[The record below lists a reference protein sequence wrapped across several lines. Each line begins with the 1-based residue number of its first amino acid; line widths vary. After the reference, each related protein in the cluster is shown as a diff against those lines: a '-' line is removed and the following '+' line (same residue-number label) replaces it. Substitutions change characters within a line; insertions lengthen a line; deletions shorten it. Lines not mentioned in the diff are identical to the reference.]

1 MCIRDRGWADALA
14 GALLADLDGGDA
26 APFLD
31 LVEQLVAKS
40 LARGGEADRWHEAL
54 HDLVAELDPARRTA
68 ALSRRLEG
76 ALTVVGGLATHA
88 ETARRLQADAEAN
101 ILRRLFLPAH
111 VQLDDTVRALRA
123 ELPSLGVGSHFL
135 CRLDAATRAASL
147 VSHHDADGLV
157 TLDDPCPASFP
168 AVQLVPG
175 RLSGRRHALAVL
187 PLHYLDERFGYLL
200 CAVGPMGCTAYESL
214 TSQLSTV
221 LKVTA
226 LVEEVRRHAEA
237 LEAKVEERTRQ
248 LREAQQHLVETAHK
262 AGMAEVAVGVLHNVG
277 NLLTSVHVCAEEI
290 SAAAAAAPVAGLL
303 RANGLLAEHRA
314 DLPGFFARDPRA
326 ALLPDYYDRVA
337 AGLSADLDRIRGEAG
352 ELGDKTSLVRD
363 SIKTL
368 QEFARAGM
376 DTLLW
381 EEVDI
386 PSLLDAALAIQ
397 ATDLLRHGVRTVRE
411 VPALPPVVTHRAR
424 VVHVVVN
431 LLKNAVEAMREVPEA
446 ARLLTV
452 RAGAERGERVVISVS
467 DTGAGIAPENL
478 DRIFAYGFTT
488 KVDGHGFGLHTAANT
503 MTQLGGAIRAQSEG
517 PGRGATFTVTLPTT
531 PGVA

>member
-1 MCIRDRGWADALA
+1 
-14 GALLADLDGGDA
+14 
-26 APFLD
+26 
-31 LVEQLVAKS
+31 
-40 LARGGEADRWHEAL
+40 
-54 HDLVAELDPARRTA
+54 
-68 ALSRRLEG
+68 
-76 ALTVVGGLATHA
+76 
-88 ETARRLQADAEAN
+88 
-101 ILRRLFLPAH
+101 
-111 VQLDDTVRALRA
+111 
-123 ELPSLGVGSHFL
+123 
-135 CRLDAATRAASL
+135 
-147 VSHHDADGLV
+147 
-157 TLDDPCPASFP
+157 
-168 AVQLVPG
+168 
-175 RLSGRRHALAVL
+175 
-187 PLHYLDERFGYLL
+187 
-200 CAVGPMGCTAYESL
+200 MGCTAYESL

-303 RANGLLAEHRA
+303 RANGLLAEHRT

-397 ATDLLRHGVRTVRE
+397 ATELLRHGVRTVRE